1 MMEMTVLVTGLRR
14 RVICVA
20 YRVQRPWPRGNEKPV
35 MLSSSELL
43 PDDWLPTTTIWACG
57 QFWELCWVCVAVSLY
72 LRSGDV
78 DTDLAELV
86 LLLEVDVVTE
96 AVDRLGL
103 DLAHLGLSL
112 SCLAGVG
119 SRALETDMG
128 RKSG

>member
-43 PDDWLPTTTIWACG
+43 PEDWLPTTTIWAHG
-57 QFWELCWVCVAVSLY
+57 QFWELCCFCSVSVYPY

-86 LLLEVDVVTE
+86 LLLEVDVVAE
-96 AVDRLGL
+96 AIDRLCL
-103 DLAHLGLSL
+103 DIAHLCGNLSRFAEF
-112 SCLAGVG
+112 CL
-119 SRALETDMG
+119 
-128 RKSG
+128 